1 MELHQFDGLL
11 NHELV
16 HFLCQN
22 NKYYKYKNNI
32 NIEFSKKLN
41 NHFINI
47 MVNNDIYDEVN
58 KMYVS
63 DLIFLIAIYNFT
75 DEIENYKNHKI
86 DEFVLLE
93 LSIQTED
100 MNTGF
105 CSQGQTTRL
114 FQIVQFLYN

>member
-22 NKYYKYKNNI
+22 NKYYEYKNNI
-32 NIEFSKKLN
+32 NVEFSKKLN

-47 MVNNDIYDEVN
+47 MVNNDIYDESN

-63 DLIFLIAIYNFT
+63 DLIFLIAIYNFNE
-75 DEIENYKNHKI
+75 EIQNYKNHKI

-93 LSIQTED
+93 LNIQTED
-100 MNTGF
+100 MKTGF
-105 CSQGQTTRL
+105 CPQGQTTRL